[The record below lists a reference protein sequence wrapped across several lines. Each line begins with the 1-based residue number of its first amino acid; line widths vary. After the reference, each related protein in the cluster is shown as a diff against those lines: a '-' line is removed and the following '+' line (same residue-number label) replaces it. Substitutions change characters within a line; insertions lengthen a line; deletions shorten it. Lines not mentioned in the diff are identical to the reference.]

1 MCASLILVMLLY
13 SWREGGV
20 VNNLNTL
27 VHTTRSEI
35 DAYAINLERN
45 GKNMYHSFPYKV
57 KKNTS

>member
-27 VHTTRSEI
+27 VHTTRSQI
-35 DAYAINLERN
+35 YAYAIN
-45 GKNMYHSFPYKV
+45 
-57 KKNTS
+57 